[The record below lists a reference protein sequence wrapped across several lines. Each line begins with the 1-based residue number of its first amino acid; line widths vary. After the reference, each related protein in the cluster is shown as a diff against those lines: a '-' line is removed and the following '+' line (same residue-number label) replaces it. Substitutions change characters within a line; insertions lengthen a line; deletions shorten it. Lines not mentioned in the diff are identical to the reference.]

1 MTFVK
6 AIVELVLW
14 FSSFGCAYKNGPGDV
29 TPRPTAAAN
38 GPVSAIA
45 GDAAANV
52 AAQLNGWNPRRGSQM
67 DSELVRRA
75 LYNTVAQRTANM
87 VHLKTLSELLTHAC
101 ARSER
106 CRRGFLAIVD
116 HPKGEA
122 MTLFAPSDRA
132 FSALRNLPG
141 GDLIEGVLY
150 DEHLADIL
158 VRRTPARSWKPC
170 NIHRLLLVQTS
181 VLQYHLIPRGVNLT
195 ELPPQR
201 THFQTL
207 YPFNKLEMYKP
218 ENQTMRITN
227 GQGET
232 NIVMA
237 NINGPKRL
245 IIHVVKRTIVSCF
258 AALSNCI
265 EPTAPR
271 THSCSDMH
279 QCALIAY
286 LAVQINEVLIPEEG
300 AFPRRSFRWL
310 N

>member
-1 MTFVK
+1 MANPRRRMTFVK

-158 VRRTPARSWKPC
+158 
-170 NIHRLLLVQTS
+170 TS

-218 ENQTMRITN
+218 ENQTVRITN

-245 IIHVVKRTIVSCF
+245 IIHV
-258 AALSNCI
+258 
-265 EPTAPR
+265 
-271 THSCSDMH
+271 
-279 QCALIAY
+279 
-286 LAVQINEVLIPEEG
+286 INEVLIPEEVRKMRKVRDILYG
-300 AFPRRSFRWL
+300 IEKEL
-310 N
+310 